1 MLLKTLLKNK
11 QAVWVISMAPLESF
25 VEQYGLLGLFAA
37 SLISS
42 TIVPFSTEALL
53 LLAIGLRMP
62 TVEVIGVVTIASA
75 VGGFTTYGIG
85 RAGGILL
92 RRKVE
97 RAKLKVYEK
106 VASSGGAPIIFAA
119 SFTPLPYELFAIA
132 AGILKMS
139 VPVFFVS
146 TLCGRAMRF
155 LIIGIFT
162 KKGFEL
168 AHVGEWGIVTVLLII
183 GLIILLISIY
193 FSWRLIKEFR

>member
-1 MLLKTLLKNK
+1 
-11 QAVWVISMAPLESF
+11 MAPLESF

-42 TIVPFSTEALL
+42 TIIPFSTEALL

-75 VGGFTTYGIG
+75 IGGFTTYGIG
-85 RAGGILL
+85 RASGILV
-92 RRKVE
+92 RRKVKHT
-97 RAKLKVYEK
+97 KLKVYEK
-106 VASSGGAPIIFAA
+106 VASKGGAPMIFAA

-139 VPVFFVS
+139 VPIFFVS
-146 TLCGRAMRF
+146 TLCGRALRF
-155 LIIGIFT
+155 LIIGAFT

-168 AHVGEWGIVTVLLII
+168 VYVGEWEIVTVLLVV
-183 GLIILLISIY
+183 GLTILLISIY
-193 FSWRLIKEFR
+193 FSWRLLKEFR